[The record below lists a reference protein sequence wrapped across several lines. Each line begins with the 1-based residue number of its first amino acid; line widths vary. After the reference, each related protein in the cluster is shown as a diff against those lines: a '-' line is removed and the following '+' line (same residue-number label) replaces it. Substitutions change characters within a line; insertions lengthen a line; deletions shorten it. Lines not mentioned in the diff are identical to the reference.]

1 MKSLISFF
9 ILCLSAFT
17 CYTQDTLVDSKG
29 LIFPARITAV
39 DSNFITY
46 ASPDTLLKEQIIIPR
61 STIIFIKYENGKTEQ
76 LFANDTLITKDGVFL
91 FGKVIEIDPSSVI
104 YFDYNGR
111 VNPPTVMMKSDFLL
125 IKLHD
130 GTKELGSQQSALN
143 DSNYGNY
150 LNLGISDA
158 KKYYKAS
165 AGLLVGEVFFGLT
178 SLFLFPIVT
187 ASILCYVPPIQL
199 NTSTNPND
207 ALLTSNPAYKI
218 GFLFE
223 AKKKKRRA
231 ATAAFFSGLGTF
243 FAGAFLLLT
252 YYLS

>member
-1 MKSLISFF
+1 MKSLIFF
-9 ILCLSAFT
+9 FLSGISAIT

-46 ASPDTLLKEQIIIPR
+46 ASPDTLLKDQIIVPR
-61 STIIFIKYENGKTEQ
+61 STIIFIKYQGGKTEQ

-104 YFDYNGR
+104 YFSYNGR
-111 VNPPTVMMKSDFLL
+111 VNPPTVMMRSDLLL

-130 GTKELGSQQSALN
+130 GTKELGSQQSGLS

-158 KKYYKAS
+158 KKYYKTS
-165 AGLLVGEVFFGLT
+165 PGLLVGEVLCGFT
-178 SLFLFPIVT
+178 SYFVLPIVAAT
-187 ASILCYVPPIQL
+187 ILCYVPPIQI

-207 ALLTSNPAYKI
+207 ALLTSNPAYKT
-218 GFLFE
+218 GFLSE

-231 ATAAFFSGLGTF
+231 ATTAYFSGLGTF
-243 FAGAFLLLT
+243 VVGVFLLVA
-252 YYLS
+252 YYL

>member
-1 MKSLISFF
+1 MQPLIFF
-9 ILCLSAFT
+9 FLSGLFAFT

-29 LIFPARITAV
+29 LVFPARITAV

-61 STIIFIKYENGKTEQ
+61 STIIFIKYQNGKTEQ

-91 FGKVIEIDPSSVI
+91 FGKVIEIDPTCVI
-104 YFDYNGR
+104 YFSYNGR
-111 VNPPTVMMKSDFLL
+111 LNPPIVMMKSDLLL

-130 GTKELGSQQSALN
+130 GTKELGSQQSGLS
-143 DSNYGNY
+143 DSNY

-158 KKYYKAS
+158 KKYYKANP
-165 AGLLVGEVFFGLT
+165 GLLVGEVFCGLT

-243 FAGAFLLLT
+243 FAGVFLLLS
-252 YYLS
+252 YY